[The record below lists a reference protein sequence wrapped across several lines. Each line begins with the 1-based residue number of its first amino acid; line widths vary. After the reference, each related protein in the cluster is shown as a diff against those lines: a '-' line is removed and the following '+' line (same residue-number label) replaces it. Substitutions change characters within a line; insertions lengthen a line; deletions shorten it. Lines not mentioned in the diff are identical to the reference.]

1 LRVPLEWVTSPAAA
15 QVWLTASPPHLI

>member
-15 QVWLTASPPHLI
+15 QVRLTAPTPHLI